1 MGALLSRLAKVEAKL
16 FDPFGKRRGGVLW
29 VPPIMS
35 IDEWEVLAMR
45 QQAELVAA
53 CMEDTHARTVHS
65 ARPEWSGAVQGISA
79 THTPDPHRR
88 QEARPALPPTPRNLP
103 RVTLR

>member
-35 IDEWEVLAMR
+35 IDEWEAIAVPAQAALA
-45 QQAELVAA
+45 AA
-53 CMEDTHARTVHS
+53 CMEDARTLDGPS
-65 ARPEWSGAVQGISA
+65 LSERLAGM
-79 THTPDPHRR
+79 PDPDSVSGPNAAQAMRHRKKLINFR
-88 QEARPALPPTPRNLP
+88 
-103 RVTLR
+103 